1 MFLSKWEFV
10 LDTKNEKNA
19 KVVMG
24 RIFKALNLT
33 PTACEYSY
41 YKKSDFIGFKVSV
54 QFSHPIADWN
64 LLVLTVINLG
74 QKLGNSWYIGGDMF
88 HSPTA
93 TMSKNSAHIGIS
105 GIWWVSWEIE
115 RQMGE

>member
-93 TMSKNSAHIGIS
+93 VMSKNSAHISIS
-105 GIWWVSWEIE
+105 GLWWVSWDIE
-115 RQMGE
+115 RPNGM